1 MNWLDAGLFDTT
13 WFDSTIHRAM
23 FEAALVGALGGLVG
37 VLVVVRRLPFFTM
50 ALTHATFPG
59 IVVAALLGIDLYL
72 GGGLFG
78 LLVVLAVVAFSRMR
92 GQDLTAATGI
102 ALSGGFAL
110 GVVLVSAQDGFSK
123 NLTHYTVGDILA
135 VSTADLTVTLIV
147 AVAVVLVLAA
157 LGKELLFSAFD
168 PVGASAAGLPTVLL
182 DLALLAVIEV
192 TVVVTVPALGA
203 ILAVA
208 LLVGPAATARLLTDR
223 LALLF
228 PISAVIG
235 IGCGLAGVWLST
247 RLDIAAGASIA
258 LLVGAVFGLAFLGSA
273 VRARLKLP
281 AAARHPIALEAVKD
295 GTAPL

>member
-1 MNWLDAGLFDTT
+1 MIWTDAS
-13 WFDSTIHRAM
+13 WFDSTVHRALA
-23 FEAALVGALGGLVG
+23 EAALVGALGGLVG
-37 VLVVVRRLPFFTM
+37 VLVIVRRLPFFTM

-78 LLVVLAVVAFSRMR
+78 LLIVLAILAFSRAR

-135 VSTADLTVTLIV
+135 VSTADLTSTLIV

-168 PVGASAAGLPTVLL
+168 PVGASAVGLPTLAL
-182 DLALLAVIEV
+182 DFVLLAVIEV

-235 IGCGLAGVWLST
+235 VGCGLAGVWLST
-247 RLDIAAGASIA
+247 RWDVAAGASIA
-258 LLVGAVFGLAFLGSA
+258 LFVGVVFGLAFLGSA
-273 VRARLKLP
+273 VRGRLKSP
-281 AAARHPIALEAVKD
+281 AGAHRPMPLEAVD
-295 GTAPL
+295 EATTP